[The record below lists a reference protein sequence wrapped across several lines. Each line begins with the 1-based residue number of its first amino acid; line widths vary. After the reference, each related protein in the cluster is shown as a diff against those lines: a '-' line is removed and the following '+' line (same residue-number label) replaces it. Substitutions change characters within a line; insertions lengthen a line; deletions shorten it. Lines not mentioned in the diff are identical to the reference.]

1 MTTPLFILRAYQIG
15 LTLSDLD
22 QMDYGFVLDM
32 IIESGNDSFDY
43 QELATQ
49 EDMDKF

>member
-1 MTTPLFILRAYQIG
+1 MTTALFVLRAYQIG

-32 IIESGNDSFDY
+32 IIESGNDSEEY
-43 QELATQ
+43 QTIATQ